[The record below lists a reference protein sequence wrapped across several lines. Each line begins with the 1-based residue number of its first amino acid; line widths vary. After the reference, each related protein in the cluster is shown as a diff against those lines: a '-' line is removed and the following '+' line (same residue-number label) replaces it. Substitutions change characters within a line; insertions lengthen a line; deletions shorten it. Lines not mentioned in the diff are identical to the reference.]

1 MDSILPY
8 SRYTNFFSPQSCNL
22 VLTMSKEND
31 EKSGVA
37 SQEARNGPRKS
48 LYQMPEVVVHPIV
61 LLSVV
66 DHYNRLAKGT
76 SKRVVGTLLGDV
88 QDGKLHVTNSFAV
101 LFEEDPRD
109 PRVWFLDH
117 NYHENMF
124 QMFKKVNTKE
134 RVVGW
139 YSTGPKLMPCDL
151 EIHEMY
157 RAYCPEPILAII
169 NPQPKELE
177 LPTDCYYS
185 VEVASD
191 DKFFR
196 RTFKHVPSTVGAFE
210 AEEIG
215 VEHLLR
221 DIANADTCTLS
232 TRVGSKVT
240 SLQSLASRL
249 RDLAAYLGEVAE
261 GKLPH
266 NSEIIYQLQEI
277 FNLLPSDMAYP
288 ELSRAFNIEANDE
301 MLSLYIGAVLRA
313 TVGLHNLINNKIK
326 NREAKDKIVNDKIAA
341 RKASVVVQDEKSK
354 NSVNQ
359 NQNE

>member
-1 MDSILPY
+1 
-8 SRYTNFFSPQSCNL
+8 
-22 VLTMSKEND
+22 MSKEN
-31 EKSGVA
+31 ENKSKTGSSKSNSIV
-37 SQEARNGPRKS
+37 RKT
-48 LYQMPEVVVHPIV
+48 LNQMPEVVVHPIV

-76 SKRVVGTLLGDV
+76 SKRVVGTLLGEV
-88 QDGKLHVTNSFAV
+88 QDGKLHVTNSFGV

-151 EIHEMY
+151 EIHEIY
-157 RAYCPEPILAII
+157 REYCAEPILAII

-221 DIANADTCTLS
+221 DIANADTWTLS
-232 TRVGSKVT
+232 SRVGSKVT
-240 SLQSLASRL
+240 SLQSLVSRL
-249 RDLAAYLGEVAE
+249 RDLATYLGDVAS
-261 GKLPH
+261 GKLPQ
-266 NSEIIYQLQEI
+266 NSEIVYQLQEI

-288 ELSRAFNIEANDE
+288 ELNRAFNIEANDE
-301 MLSLYIGAVLRA
+301 MLALYMGAVLRA

-326 NREAKDKIVNDKIAA
+326 NREAKDKIVNEKIAA
-341 RKASVVVQDEKSK
+341 RKQSIIVPAAAEQVVSNK
-354 NSVNQ
+354 
-359 NQNE
+359 

>member
-1 MDSILPY
+1 
-8 SRYTNFFSPQSCNL
+8 
-22 VLTMSKEND
+22 MSKTEP
-31 EKSGVA
+31 KSDALESSADSKKA
-37 SQEARNGPRKS
+37 SNQ
-48 LYQMPEVVVHPIV
+48 LPEVVVHPIV

-76 SKRVVGTLLGDV
+76 SKRVVGTLLGEI
-88 QDGKLHVTNSFAV
+88 QDGRLHVTNSFAV

-139 YSTGPKLMPCDL
+139 YSTGPKIMPCDL
-151 EIHEMY
+151 EIHEVY
-157 RAYCPEPILAII
+157 RQYCAEPVMVII
-169 NPQPKELE
+169 NPQPNELE

-185 VEVASD
+185 VEIPSD
-191 DKFFR
+191 DKLFR

-221 DIANADTCTLS
+221 DIANADTTTLS
-232 TRVGSKVT
+232 SRVGSKLT
-240 SLQSLASRL
+240 ALQSLVSRL
-249 RDLAAYLGEVAE
+249 RDLASYLNQVAE
-261 GKLPH
+261 GKLPQ
-266 NSEIIYQLQEI
+266 NPEIIYQLQEI

-288 ELSRAFNIEANDE
+288 ELARAFNVEANDE
-301 MLSLYIGAVLRA
+301 MLALYLGSVMRV
-313 TVGLHNLINNKIK
+313 TMGLHNLINNKIK

-341 RKASVVVQDEKSK
+341 RKASVSAESAAPATATGK
-354 NSVNQ
+354 
-359 NQNE
+359 

>member
-1 MDSILPY
+1 
-8 SRYTNFFSPQSCNL
+8 
-22 VLTMSKEND
+22 MSKEKDDKSSMVSSESQND
-31 EKSGVA
+31 KLRHFNQS
-37 SQEARNGPRKS
+37 
-48 LYQMPEVVVHPIV
+48 PEVVVHPLV

-76 SKRVVGTLLGDV
+76 TKRVLGTLLGEV

-124 QMFKKVNTKE
+124 QMFKKVNRKE

-139 YSTGPKLMPCDL
+139 YSTGPKIVPCDL

-157 RAYCPEPILAII
+157 REYCPEPILAII
-169 NPQPKELE
+169 NPQPKELD

-185 VEVASD
+185 VEVASE

-221 DIANADTCTLS
+221 DVANRDTSTLS
-232 TRVGSKVT
+232 TKVVAKVT
-240 SLQSLASRL
+240 ALESLVTRL
-249 RDLAAYLGEVAE
+249 RDLSRYLGQVVE

-266 NSEIIYQLQEI
+266 NPEIIYQLQEI
-277 FNLLPSDMAYP
+277 FNLLPSDMMYP

-301 MLSLYIGAVLRA
+301 MLALYIGSVLRA

-341 RKASVVVQDEKSK
+341 RKASVVDTAVVQ
-354 NSVNQ
+354 Q
-359 NQNE
+359 

>member
-1 MDSILPY
+1 MTITDPTSTMGE
-8 SRYTNFFSPQSCNL
+8 SKSPGDY
-22 VLTMSKEND
+22 LT
-31 EKSGVA
+31 A
-37 SQEARNGPRKS
+37 STSQ
-48 LYQMPEVVVHPIV
+48 LPEVVVHPIV

-76 SKRVVGTLLGDV
+76 SKRVVGTLLGEV
-88 QDGKLHVTNSFAV
+88 QDGKLHVTNSFGV

-151 EIHEMY
+151 DIHDMY
-157 RAYCPEPILAII
+157 RQYCPEPVLAII
-169 NPQPKELE
+169 NPQPNELE

-185 VEVASD
+185 VEIATD
-191 DKFFR
+191 DKMFR
-196 RTFKHVPSTVGAFE
+196 STFKHVPSTVGAFE

-221 DIANADTCTLS
+221 DIANANTTTLS
-232 TRVGSKVT
+232 SKIGDKMT
-240 SLQSLASRL
+240 SLQSLATRL
-249 RDLAAYLGEVAE
+249 KDLATYLGQVAE
-261 GKLPH
+261 GKLPQ
-266 NSEIIYQLQEI
+266 NPDIIYQLQEI

-288 ELSRAFNIEANDE
+288 ELNRAFNVEANDE
-301 MLSLYIGAVLRA
+301 MLGLYMGAVLR
-313 TVGLHNLINNKIK
+313 TTMGLHNLINNKIK
-326 NREAKDKIVNDKIAA
+326 NRETKDKIVNDKIAA
-341 RKASVVVQDEKSK
+341 RKASISGSTTGATVADESMSEQTKK
-354 NSVNQ
+354 
-359 NQNE
+359 

>member
-1 MDSILPY
+1 MA
-8 SRYTNFFSPQSCNL
+8 QEEA
-22 VLTMSKEND
+22 K
-31 EKSGVA
+31 KSEDTPAIPFQAVGYA
-37 SQEARNGPRKS
+37 KNQ
-48 LYQMPEVVVHPIV
+48 LPEVVVHPIV

-76 SKRVVGTLLGDV
+76 SKRVVGTLLGEV
-88 QDGKLHVTNSFAV
+88 QDGKLHVTNSFGV

-139 YSTGPKLMPCDL
+139 YSTGPKLTPCDL

-157 RAYCPEPILAII
+157 RQYCPEPILTII
-169 NPQPKELE
+169 NPQPNDLE

-185 VEVASD
+185 VEIPTD

-221 DIANADTCTLS
+221 DIADADTSTLS
-232 TRVGSKVT
+232 TRIGEKVT
-240 SLQSLASRL
+240 SLRSLVNRFQ
-249 RDLAAYLGEVAE
+249 DLAGYLGQMAE
-261 GKLPH
+261 GELPQ
-266 NSEIIYQLQEI
+266 NPEIIYQLQEI

-288 ELSRAFNIEANDE
+288 DLNRSFNIEANDE
-301 MLSLYIGAVLRA
+301 MLGLYMGAVLRV
-313 TVGLHNLINNKIK
+313 TIGLHDLINNKIK
-326 NREAKDKIVNDKIAA
+326 NREAKDKIVSDKMAA
-341 RKASVVVQDEKSK
+341 RKASVTVASPPVVDSGEKK
-354 NSVNQ
+354 K
-359 NQNE
+359 E